1 MQDIAS
7 VQKSKSFWG
16 WVAFVTGIVASW
28 LLLNAFIG
36 AGTGFINAFLTLRA
50 NGAADPAELAGDISI
65 GLLTGFWGV
74 INSLIFL
81 IPCIIALVKYRKLR
95 KQITTA
101 DQLNKQEAEQGGDGD
116 AEQAV

>member
-1 MQDIAS
+1 MPNTAS

-16 WVAFVTGIVASW
+16 WVAFVTGIIASW
-28 LLLNAFIG
+28 LLLNALIV
-36 AGTGFINAFLTLRA
+36 AGTGFINALLILRE
-50 NGAADPAELAGDISI
+50 NGAADPDELAGDISF

-95 KQITTA
+95 KEIRTG
-101 DQLNKQEAEQGGDGD
+101 DQLNKQEAEQVGDGD
-116 AEQAV
+116 AEEAV

>member
-16 WVAFVTGIVASW
+16 WIAFVTGIVASW
-28 LLLNAFIG
+28 LLLNAIIG
-36 AGTGFINAFLTLRA
+36 AGTVFIKAFLTLRA
-50 NGAADPAELAGDISI
+50 NGAADPAVLAGDISI
-65 GLLTGFWGV
+65 GLLTGLWGV
-74 INSLIFL
+74 IYSLIFL

-101 DQLNKQEAEQGGDGD
+101 DQLNNNNVEQG
-116 AEQAV
+116 ASSNL